1 MVTVITATT
10 GAIPTYPIHPGA
22 PTLLAGAHPNG
33 YTEVAG
39 THPNGYTE
47 LTGTHPD
54 GYVLL

>member
-10 GAIPTYPIHPGA
+10 GAIPTYPIHPGT
-22 PTLLAGAHPNG
+22 PTLLVGTHPG
-33 YTEVAG
+33 DPVELTG

-47 LTGTHPD
+47 LAGTHPD